1 MSAARFS
8 GPGGVRVA
16 RVLGIEQVLLEGGG
30 RILRWLHTYD
40 EGVPSPTKDDIGAI
54 LDGIDGSLNISHP
67 IACEALVTAATSA
80 GAEIRVVFATSTST
94 PRRSRS

>member
-1 MSAARFS
+1 
-8 GPGGVRVA
+8 
-16 RVLGIEQVLLEGGG
+16 VLGIEQVLLEGGG

-80 GAEIRVVFATSTST
+80 GA
-94 PRRSRS
+94 